1 MRKVTAALLALAV
14 VGGLVLVAFPADAA
28 TRYVVTLASSAAR
41 ADVGQ
46 SVTLAGKVS
55 PNAKGQRVKVQR
67 WSGAAWAT
75 IARPRLNR
83 HSRYRSTVTVSSPG
97 DNLYR
102 VVKPRSD
109 GHRKGISPVV
119 TVVGWRWRNL
129 SSMPIWNPP
138 GLPSQYFTVLP
149 SGMLG
154 PGTYSP
160 FIKMG
165 TTTPVTARVTYRL
178 DGKCIRFDGHVGV
191 VAGSAASGMVNPFLR
206 YYKVGA
212 TTWFMSDE
220 FSVWRDL
227 PDPVHVVRT
236 SDLMSQLGAVELE
249 TDLLAY
255 SYVGWGSAKVYC
267 RS

>member
-14 VGGLVLVAFPADAA
+14 TGTLVLVAFPADAA
-28 TRYVVTLASSAAR
+28 TRYVVTLATSAAR

-46 SVTLAGKVS
+46 SVTLAGRVA

-67 WSGAAWAT
+67 WSGAAWTT

-109 GHRKGISPVV
+109 GHKKGISPVA

-129 SSMPIWNPP
+129 SSMPVWNPP

-160 FIKMG
+160 FIKLG
-165 TTTPVTARVTYRL
+165 TTSPQTARFTYRL
-178 DGKCIRFDGHVGV
+178 DGKCTRFDGHLGV
-191 VAGSAASGMVNPFLR
+191 VAGSADGSQLIPTMR

-212 TTWFMSDE
+212 TTDFANES
-220 FSVWRDL
+220 FVIQRDL
-227 PDPVHVVRT
+227 PDPVHVIRT
-236 SDLMSQLGAVELE
+236 SAFMSQLGAIQFEAGLNAL
-249 TDLLAY
+249 T
-255 SYVGWGSAKVYC
+255 YVAWASARVYC